1 MPINYITKDGNIY
14 DQALTQGLIT
24 ADLETAGVELVA
36 GGKSFTLTTIS
47 TSGYKAH
54 TRTKGFNAGTVENTK
69 KVYTMSQDRDI
80 ELFVDSM
87 DVEETN
93 QDLAAARISSVF
105 IEENARPEVDAYR
118 FGTLATKA
126 KANGAFAS
134 EALTAANVFSK
145 MKAALL
151 PVRKYGVQN
160 IIIYVS
166 STTMDLLE
174 RSTEFTRSITNQNVG
189 QTALESR
196 ITSLDGVIIKE
207 VWDAARF
214 YTSHDFTDGFAPAV
228 GSFAINFLVVV
239 KTAQISVAKHNAIY
253 LFAPGEHTEGDGYLY
268 QNRLYH
274 DTFLKEQQKDGV
286 YVSHGTVAV
295 V

>member
-80 ELFVDSM
+80 EFFVDSM

-196 ITSLDGVIIKE
+196 ITSLDGVLIKE

-274 DTFLKEQQKDGV
+274 DTFLKESQKDGV

>member
-80 ELFVDSM
+80 EFFVDSM

-93 QDLAAARISSVF
+93 KDLAAARISSVF

-214 YTSHDFTDGFAPAV
+214 YTSHNFTDGFAPAV

-286 YVSHGTVAV
+286 RVSHGTVAV

>member
-80 ELFVDSM
+80 EFFVDSM

-166 STTMDLLE
+166 SKTMDLLE

-196 ITSLDGVIIKE
+196 ITSLDGVLIKE

-274 DTFLKEQQKDGV
+274 GTFLKEQQKDGV
-286 YVSHGTVAV
+286 YVSHGAVAV

>member
-24 ADLETAGVELVA
+24 ADLETAGVDLVA

-80 ELFVDSM
+80 EFFVDSM

-196 ITSLDGVIIKE
+196 ITSLDGVLIKE
-207 VWDAARF
+207 VWDADRF

-274 DTFLKEQQKDGV
+274 DTFLKESQKDGV

>member
-24 ADLETAGVELVA
+24 ADLETAGVDLVA

-80 ELFVDSM
+80 EFFVDSM

-274 DTFLKEQQKDGV
+274 DTFLKESQKDGV